1 MKILV
6 CISNV
11 PDTTSKINFSG
22 DNKSFDKNGVQFVI
36 NPWDE
41 YALTRA
47 IELKEAKGGNV
58 TVLNVGEADA
68 EPNIRKA
75 LAIGA
80 DDAIRVNANP
90 KDAFFVAQQIAAI
103 AKQNNYDM
111 ILMGKESID
120 YNGSQVHGM
129 VGEMLGIP
137 AIVPAFKLDMVDD
150 STARLEREIEG
161 GKEVVEVKLPFVA
174 SAQQPM
180 SEPRIPNM
188 RGIMTAR
195 TKPLQVVEPVSA
207 EVKADYVG
215 YSKPE
220 KKGGVKM
227 IDAENAGELITLLR
241 NEAKVL

>member
-1 MKILV
+1 
-6 CISNV
+6 
-11 PDTTSKINFSG
+11 
-22 DNKSFDKNGVQFVI
+22 
-36 NPWDE
+36 
-41 YALTRA
+41 
-47 IELKEAKGGNV
+47 
-58 TVLNVGEADA
+58 
-68 EPNIRKA
+68 
-75 LAIGA
+75 
-80 DDAIRVNANP
+80 
-90 KDAFFVAQQIAAI
+90 
-103 AKQNNYDM
+103 M

-120 YNGSQVHGM
+120 YNGFQVHNM

-137 AIVPAFKLDMVDD
+137 SVTPAFKLDLVDD

-207 EVKADYVG
+207 EAKADYVG

-220 KKGGVKM
+220 KKVGVKM
-227 IDAENAGELITLLR
+227 IDAENAGELISLLR